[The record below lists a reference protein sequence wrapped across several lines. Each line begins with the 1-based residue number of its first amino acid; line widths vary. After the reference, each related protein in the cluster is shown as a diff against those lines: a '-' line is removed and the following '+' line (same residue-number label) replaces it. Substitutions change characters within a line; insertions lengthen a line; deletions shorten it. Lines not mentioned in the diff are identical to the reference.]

1 MEQTIAATAA
11 RIEGLASHML
21 RKPWID
27 APVWV
32 MLTALA
38 AVAAMS
44 QAFRTVATVVAGE
57 LQTEFGASAQALG
70 IFAGAFHLSFAAS
83 QIVIGVALDVFG
95 PRRTVIVA
103 STVALLGVAISAV
116 APSFPA
122 LVIGQ
127 LLIGIGCAPAF
138 LGTIIFV
145 AKRYPADQFTRLS
158 GLVLSFSGIGSGIG
172 MLLTGTPLAYVV
184 ETWSWRAG
192 FLALGAVAALVLLA
206 VVLLVREEPPQ
217 HSSER
222 ETVREAFRKIGPIL
236 SERHTLGLVV
246 LGLAA
251 YASFITL
258 RGLWAVPMLVDRH
271 GFSVVQS
278 GHVVLAMS
286 VAALIGPPLFG
297 LLKVGDRAR
306 RLWIIGST
314 LAYVGLFVV
323 LALAAPSAT
332 ADIAT
337 TILLGLLSGYFI
349 LQYADV
355 RAAYPGDVAGRAF
368 AVFNTAVFLG
378 VALMQ
383 WLTGLVA
390 SVATSYGA
398 DPFVTAFATIAALLV
413 AATLAF
419 VVLPW
424 PPGIRRAAPGG

>member
-1 MEQTIAATAA
+1 MEQTVAVTAG
-11 RIEGLASHML
+11 RIEGLASHVL

-27 APVWV
+27 APLWV
-32 MLTALA
+32 MLTALS

-57 LQTEFGASAQALG
+57 LQAEFGASAQALG

-95 PRRTVIVA
+95 PRRTVVVA
-103 STVALLGVAISAV
+103 FGVAMLGVGVSAV
-116 APSFPA
+116 APSFA
-122 LVIGQ
+122 VLVIGQ
-127 LLIGIGCAPAF
+127 LLIGVGCAPAF
-138 LGTIIFV
+138 LGTIVFV
-145 AKRYPADQFTRLS
+145 AKRYPTDQFTRLS
-158 GLVLSFSGIGSGIG
+158 GLVLSFSGIG

-206 VVLLVREEPPQ
+206 VVLLVRDEPPQ
-217 HSSER
+217 RSGER
-222 ETVREAFRKIGPIL
+222 ETVREAFRKVGPIL

-278 GHVVLAMS
+278 GHVVLATS

-297 LLKVGDRAR
+297 LLKAGDRAR
-306 RLWIIGST
+306 RFWIIGST
-314 LAYVGLFVV
+314 LAYAGLFVV
-323 LALAAPSAT
+323 LTLAAPSA
-332 ADIAT
+332 AVDIAT
-337 TILLGLLSGYFI
+337 TILLGVLSGYFI

-355 RAAYPGDVAGRAF
+355 RAAYAEDVAGRAF

-383 WLTGLVA
+383 WLTGLAA
-390 SVATSYGA
+390 S
-398 DPFVTAFATIAALLV
+398 
-413 AATLAF
+413 
-419 VVLPW
+419 
-424 PPGIRRAAPGG
+424 

>member
-1 MEQTIAATAA
+1 MEQTIAAAA
-11 RIEGLASHML
+11 GRIEGLARHVL
-21 RKPWID
+21 RRPWID

-38 AVAAMS
+38 AVTAMS

-103 STVALLGVAISAV
+103 STVALLGVAVSAV
-116 APSFPA
+116 APSFPV

-138 LGTIIFV
+138 LGTIVFV

-158 GLVLSFSGIGSGIG
+158 GLVLSFSGIG

-217 HSSER
+217 PSGER

-236 SERHTLGLVV
+236 SERHTLGLVM

-258 RGLWAVPMLVDRH
+258 RGLWAVPTLVDRH

-314 LAYVGLFVV
+314 LAYAGLFVV

-390 SVATSYGA
+390 SVATSHGA
-398 DPFVTAFATIAALLV
+398 DPFVTAFATIATLLV
-413 AATLAF
+413 AATVAF
-419 VVLPW
+419 VALPW
-424 PPGIRRAAPGG
+424 PPGMRRRGG